1 VLLVRLAALPPL
13 HTNNGGASRKR
24 PVTSTFFSKF
34 GVPTKAKETYKME
47 KPKPF
52 LEIKV
57 IWKNHGMIAI
67 QVIASNGN
75 FCGKT
80 EVLEFP
86 EYLQEFSEKLKTYS
100 KSEEHLSYKPKIENN
115 YNRFSMKY
123 YKSDYFGK
131 LLMETKIVF
140 GSFTGGKHTVELE
153 IIFDISALELFQ
165 KELFELARNEDGTAT
180 LYGVDSLLF
189 EKENTSP

>member
-1 VLLVRLAALPPL
+1 
-13 HTNNGGASRKR
+13 
-24 PVTSTFFSKF
+24 
-34 GVPTKAKETYKME
+34 ME
-47 KPKPF
+47 NPKSF

-57 IWKNHGMIAI
+57 VWKEHGMIAL
-67 QVIASNGN
+67 QVIASNET

-86 EYLQEFSEKLKTYS
+86 EDLQEFSEKLKTYS
-100 KSEEHLSYKPKIENN
+100 KREEHISYKPKIEANN
-115 YNRFSMKY
+115 NRFSMKY

-131 LLMETKIVF
+131 RLMETKIVV

-165 KELFELARNEDGTAT
+165 KELSELARNEEGTAT
-180 LYGVDSLLF
+180 LFGVDSLLF

>member
-1 VLLVRLAALPPL
+1 MGKCLP
-13 HTNNGGASRKR
+13 HSNQQI
-24 PVTSTFFSKF
+24 
-34 GVPTKAKETYKME
+34 YKME

-57 IWKNHGMIAI
+57 SWKEHDIIGL

-86 EYLQEFSEKLKTYS
+86 ENLREFSEKLKTYR
-100 KSEEHLSYKPKIENN
+100 KSEEHYLSYKPKIETG

-123 YKSDYFGK
+123 YNSDYFGK
-131 LLMETKIVF
+131 RLMDTKIVVE
-140 GSFTGGKHTVELE
+140 SFTGGKQTVELE
-153 IIFDISALELFQ
+153 LIFDISALELFQ
-165 KELFELARNEDGTAT
+165 KELSELARNENGTAT
-180 LYGVDSLLF
+180 LYGVDSVLF